1 MPESSRSPEVPTQK
15 DTREELVKTFM
26 VRIECTTT
34 LWEKGWDA
42 GERQA
47 PSKDDIPCAITP

>member
-1 MPESSRSPEVPTQK
+1 MPESSRSPEVPTPK
-15 DTREELVKTFM
+15 DPREELVKTL
-26 VRIECTTT
+26 VDHIECSTT

-47 PSKDDIPCAITP
+47 PSQDAIPCAMTP